1 MPFLLGF
8 SLTTQLPER
17 LTEIPAAVVFY
28 QSLNNFILP
37 DSSPHPAQ
45 ESLPSSDIKDGYR
58 LLIMRMHQLH
68 FQGAGPFFA
77 YDLCYLHF
85 DRT

>member
-17 LTEIPAAVVFY
+17 LTEIPAAFVFY
-28 QSLNNFILP
+28 QSLNNFVLL